1 MLSVALK
8 AEGGEGEDGI
18 GTTGNNGSNGSNVKR
33 YDNSNQFPECTMII
47 AVFLCLSYWEFHI
60 MLAFF
65 RPPPKEE
72 DSEFVRQAMSAAKDI
87 QDQIANGERTID
99 IPAVGDDM

>member
-1 MLSVALK
+1 M
-8 AEGGEGEDGI
+8 
-18 GTTGNNGSNGSNVKR
+18 
-33 YDNSNQFPECTMII
+33 
-47 AVFLCLSYWEFHI
+47 

-99 IPAVGDDM
+99 IPAVRSCALSLTVLYCSQDKTDLPLEKSLTSCVSVILL